1 MADQD
6 SDERGYGYEAKLGP
20 HDQEVALYPG
30 ERIPMLPGLSDII
43 KAYTKAM
50 MVSRR
55 SDVLE
60 FSREFFANLSR
71 ENPEGGSS

>member
-6 SDERGYGYEAKLGP
+6 PDERGYGYEAK
-20 HDQEVALYPG
+20 QEMG
-30 ERIPMLPGLSDII
+30 ERISMLPGLSDII

-60 FSREFFANLSR
+60 FSREFFANPSR

>member
-6 SDERGYGYEAKLGP
+6 QDERGYGYEAK
-20 HDQEVALYPG
+20 QEMG
-30 ERIPMLPGLSDII
+30 ERISMLPGLSDII

-60 FSREFFANLSR
+60 FSREFIANPSR